1 MIMRA
6 LHYSRTRRSRPAV
19 PPAAALLL
27 AALALLLGAA
37 PRPAPAA
44 VVAEGVYTVLAPE
57 KTSVAFRLILTPD
70 GARIAPSK
78 GETLA
83 FSYAQ
88 KSALVID
95 HPSRSY
101 FLLPL
106 EMVPP
111 LLTEG
116 LGYNPRGLGATAS
129 GRTKKLLGH
138 TCSEVLVSG
147 ASPKVAVTT
156 WRVTDPAWSREY
168 ALLERSLDLPW
179 TAASPPMVFLGLP
192 LAGSIEIQGK
202 HPYKAS
208 WVINK
213 LGRDERATEDF
224 TIPAGY
230 QMDME
235 RLMSVQGSKRP

>member
-1 MIMRA
+1 M
-6 LHYSRTRRSRPAV
+6 
-19 PPAAALLL
+19 PPAGAALL
-27 AALALLLGAA
+27 AALFALLLGFA
-37 PRPAPAA
+37 PHPARAA

-57 KTSVAFRLILTPD
+57 KTAVAFRLVLTAD
-70 GARIAPSK
+70 GARLAPAR

-95 HPSRSY
+95 RASQSY

-129 GRTKKLLGH
+129 GRTKKLLGF

-147 ASPKVAVTT
+147 SSPKVAVSS
-156 WRVTDPAWSREY
+156 WRVSDPSWSREY
-168 ALLERSLDLPW
+168 ALLERSLALPW
-179 TAASPPMVFLGLP
+179 TAANPPAVFLGIP
-192 LAGSIEIQGK
+192 LAGSIEIQGRN
-202 HPYKAS
+202 PYKAS

-213 LGRDERATEDF
+213 LSRDGKATEDF

-230 QMDME
+230 RMDME
-235 RLMSVQGSKRP
+235 RLMSVQGGKQR